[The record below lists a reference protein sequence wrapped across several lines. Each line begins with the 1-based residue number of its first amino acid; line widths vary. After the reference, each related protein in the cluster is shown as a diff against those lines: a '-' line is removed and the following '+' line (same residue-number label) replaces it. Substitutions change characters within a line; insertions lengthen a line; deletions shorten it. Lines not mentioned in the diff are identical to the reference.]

1 LNFWAKTEP
10 PLNLLILYSRLSGD
24 RMKNEISFKN
34 VNKSFYSLKGETN
47 VLKNINFTINE
58 GEIVAIV
65 GPSGCGKSTLLNLI
79 SGLIQ
84 PDSGNIN
91 INGKV
96 GYMFQKDNLFEW
108 RNVYKNI
115 TLGPEIAKQKI
126 NSEQIDSFLQK
137 YGLLDFKNHYPKE
150 LSGGMRQRVALLR
163 TLILNPDILLLD
175 EPFSSL
181 DYQTKITVQDDI
193 YRIIKDSKKTTILVT
208 HDITEAIAMADRV
221 IVLTKRPSTIKG
233 IYEIELDLKQE
244 KTPFLARNSAKFKDY
259 FNLIWEALDIH
270 EER

>member
-1 LNFWAKTEP
+1 MENKITFT
-10 PLNLLILYSRLSGD
+10 
-24 RMKNEISFKN
+24 N
-34 VNKSFYSLKGETN
+34 VNKSFYSLKEETV
-47 VLKNINFTINE
+47 VLNQISFDVKK

-84 PDSGNIN
+84 PDSGKIE

-96 GYMFQKDNLFEW
+96 GYMFQKDHLFEW
-108 RNVYKNI
+108 RTVYKNI
-115 TLGPEIAKQKI
+115 TLGPEIAKIKI
-126 NSEQIDSFLQK
+126 EPEKIDQILKK
-137 YGLLDFKNHYPKE
+137 YGLYDFKNHYPKE

-163 TLILNPDILLLD
+163 TLALNPDILLLD

-193 YRIIKDSKKTTILVT
+193 YKIIKDAQKTTLLVT

-221 IVLTKRPSTIKG
+221 IVLTKRPSTIKA
-233 IYEIELDLKQE
+233 IYDIELDLKEE
-244 KTPFLARNSAKFKDY
+244 KTPLLSRNSPKFKEY

-270 EER
+270 E

>member
-1 LNFWAKTEP
+1 MENKITFT
-10 PLNLLILYSRLSGD
+10 
-24 RMKNEISFKN
+24 N
-34 VNKSFYSLKGETN
+34 VNKSFYSLKEETV
-47 VLKNINFTINE
+47 VLNQISFDVKK

-84 PDSGNIN
+84 PDSGKIE

-96 GYMFQKDNLFEW
+96 GYMFQKDHLFEW
-108 RNVYKNI
+108 RTVYKNI
-115 TLGPEIAKQKI
+115 TLGPEIVKI
-126 NSEQIDSFLQK
+126 KIEPEKIDQILKK
-137 YGLLDFKNHYPKE
+137 YGLYDFKNHYPKE

-163 TLILNPDILLLD
+163 TLALDPDILLLD

-193 YRIIKDSKKTTILVT
+193 YKIIKDAQKTTLLVT

-221 IVLTKRPSTIKG
+221 IVLTKRPSTIKA
-233 IYEIELDLKQE
+233 IYDIELDLKEE
-244 KTPFLARNSAKFKDY
+244 KTPLLSRNSPKFKEY

-270 EER
+270 E

>member
-1 LNFWAKTEP
+1 MENKITFT
-10 PLNLLILYSRLSGD
+10 
-24 RMKNEISFKN
+24 N
-34 VNKSFYSLKGETN
+34 VNKSFYSLKEETVVLNQISFN
-47 VLKNINFTINE
+47 VKK

-79 SGLIQ
+79 SGLLT
-84 PDSGNIN
+84 PDSGKIE

-96 GYMFQKDNLFEW
+96 GYMFQKDHLFEW
-108 RNVYKNI
+108 RTVYKNI
-115 TLGPEIAKQKI
+115 TLGPEIAKIK
-126 NSEQIDSFLQK
+126 IDSEKIDQILKK
-137 YGLLDFKNHYPKE
+137 YGLYDFKNHYPKE

-163 TLILNPDILLLD
+163 TLALDPDILLLD

-193 YRIIKDSKKTTILVT
+193 YKIIKDAQKTTLLVT

-221 IVLTKRPSTIKG
+221 IVLTKRPSQIKA
-233 IYEIELDLKQE
+233 IYDIELDLKEE
-244 KTPFLARNSAKFKDY
+244 KTPLLSRNSAKFKEY

-270 EER
+270 EE

>member
-1 LNFWAKTEP
+1 MENKITFT
-10 PLNLLILYSRLSGD
+10 
-24 RMKNEISFKN
+24 N
-34 VNKSFYSLKGETN
+34 VNKSFYSLKEETV
-47 VLKNINFTINE
+47 VLNQISFDVKK

-84 PDSGNIN
+84 PDSGKIE

-96 GYMFQKDNLFEW
+96 GYMFQKDHLFEW
-108 RNVYKNI
+108 RMVYKNI
-115 TLGPEIAKQKI
+115 TLGPEIAKIKI
-126 NSEQIDSFLQK
+126 EPEKIDQILKK
-137 YGLLDFKNHYPKE
+137 YGLYDFKNHYPKE

-163 TLILNPDILLLD
+163 TLALDPDILLLD

-193 YRIIKDSKKTTILVT
+193 YKIIKDAQKTTLLVT

-221 IVLTKRPSTIKG
+221 IVLTKRPSTIKA
-233 IYEIELDLKQE
+233 IYDIELDLKEE
-244 KTPFLARNSAKFKDY
+244 KTPLLSRNSPKFKEY

-270 EER
+270 E

>member
-1 LNFWAKTEP
+1 MENKITFT
-10 PLNLLILYSRLSGD
+10 
-24 RMKNEISFKN
+24 N
-34 VNKSFYSLKGETN
+34 VNKSFYSLKEETV
-47 VLKNINFTINE
+47 VLNQISFDVKK

-84 PDSGNIN
+84 PDSGKIE

-96 GYMFQKDNLFEW
+96 GYMFQKDHLFEW
-108 RNVYKNI
+108 RTVYKNI
-115 TLGPEIAKQKI
+115 TLGPEIAKIKI
-126 NSEQIDSFLQK
+126 EPEKIDQILKK
-137 YGLLDFKNHYPKE
+137 YGLYDFKNHYPKE

-163 TLILNPDILLLD
+163 TLALNPDILLLD

-193 YRIIKDSKKTTILVT
+193 YKIIKDAHKTTLLVT

-221 IVLTKRPSTIKG
+221 IVLTKRPSTIKA
-233 IYEIELDLKQE
+233 IYDIELDLKEE
-244 KTPFLARNSAKFKDY
+244 KTPLLSRNSPKFKEY

-270 EER
+270 E

>member
-1 LNFWAKTEP
+1 MENKITFT
-10 PLNLLILYSRLSGD
+10 
-24 RMKNEISFKN
+24 N
-34 VNKSFYSLKGETN
+34 VNKSFYSLKEETV
-47 VLKNINFTINE
+47 VLNQISFDVKK

-84 PDSGNIN
+84 PDSGKIE

-96 GYMFQKDNLFEW
+96 GYMFQKDHLFEW
-108 RNVYKNI
+108 RTVYKNI
-115 TLGPEIAKQKI
+115 TLGPEIAKIKI
-126 NSEQIDSFLQK
+126 EPEKIDQILKK
-137 YGLLDFKNHYPKE
+137 YGLYDFKNHYPKE

-163 TLILNPDILLLD
+163 TLALDPDILLLD

-193 YRIIKDSKKTTILVT
+193 YKIIKEAHKTTLLVT

-221 IVLTKRPSTIKG
+221 IVLTKRPSTIKA
-233 IYEIELDLKQE
+233 IYDIELDLKEE
-244 KTPFLARNSAKFKDY
+244 KTPLLSRNSPKFKEY

-270 EER
+270 E